1 MINVAAV
8 RRQQLGLKC
17 CQASRPASDIDKLVR
32 FEVLSYGEGGQPGVR
47 GGRQKP
53 GAAAPSKV
61 NWDFLER
68 RIASSDKAYQ
78 RQIIRRKIDELV
90 QYYEQC
96 RQARDLPSIPGAVII
111 SCDEKLSFQPAGE
124 DARVGILKVPEREGI
139 LRAID
144 GQHRLLALHADI
156 EHFEGED
163 FAVPA
168 IIFDRLPEDHVVQMF
183 VTINAKHTR
192 LNASHLVSLSGR
204 QLYRDEALAR
214 GHDVV
219 RALNDRGD
227 SPLYDEIKMLGV
239 GRGRVAQAPLAQEL
253 KKLFAEGGVFASRRS
268 ADVHEEAKKFFVNY
282 FKQIALVFGGAWNG
296 RKYSIRSASALR
308 AFVRVAPDVVRRLDQ
323 EHADRSDFR
332 AIGRVIAPWG
342 RRIGDLRFE
351 TEGAWKRA
359 GTTVDSGRAD
369 IADRDAMARLFEDA
383 APAAV
388 VNLAA
393 ETHVDRSI
401 DGPRPFIDTNIVGTF
416 VLLDEARRYVAS
428 LDEPAR
434 SAFRFLHVSTD
445 EVYGTLGE
453 RGAFDEETPYAPNS
467 PYAASKASADHLV
480 RAYGH
485 TFGLPVLITNCS
497 NNYGPYQF
505 PEKLIPLMILN
516 ALEGKPL
523 PIYGDGGNVRDWLHV
538 ADHSTGLL
546 LVLRKGEPGEKYNIG
561 GGNERTNLAI
571 VHGLCDT

>member
-1 MINVAAV
+1 MINVAAI
-8 RRQQLGLKC
+8 RMQQFGVQFS
-17 CQASRPASDIDKLVR
+17 QASLTASDIDKLVR
-32 FEVLSYGEGGQPGVR
+32 FEVLSYGDNAQTPVR
-47 GGRQKP
+47 GSKQKP
-53 GAAAPSKV
+53 GTAPSKV

-111 SCDEKLSFQPAGE
+111 SCDEKLSFQSVDG

-156 EHFEGED
+156 ERFRDED

-204 QLYRDEALAR
+204 QLYRDEALAT
-214 GHDVV
+214 GHDIV
-219 RALNDRGD
+219 RALNDRED
-227 SPLYDEIKMLGV
+227 SPLYDEIKLLGV

-253 KKLFAEGGVFASRRS
+253 KKLFGEDGVFSGRRS
-268 ADVHEEAKKFFVNY
+268 GDVHEEARKFFVNY

-308 AFVRVAPDVVRRLDQ
+308 AFIRVAPDVVRRLDQ

-351 TEGAWKRA
+351 TEGAWKRT
-359 GTTVDSGRAD
+359 GSTVDQLAKEL
-369 IADRDAMARLFEDA
+369 RLALQYPEG
-383 APAAV
+383 AAV
-388 VNLAA
+388 
-393 ETHVDRSI
+393 
-401 DGPRPFIDTNIVGTF
+401 
-416 VLLDEARRYVAS
+416 
-428 LDEPAR
+428 
-434 SAFRFLHVSTD
+434 
-445 EVYGTLGE
+445 
-453 RGAFDEETPYAPNS
+453 
-467 PYAASKASADHLV
+467 
-480 RAYGH
+480 
-485 TFGLPVLITNCS
+485 
-497 NNYGPYQF
+497 
-505 PEKLIPLMILN
+505 
-516 ALEGKPL
+516 
-523 PIYGDGGNVRDWLHV
+523 
-538 ADHSTGLL
+538 
-546 LVLRKGEPGEKYNIG
+546 
-561 GGNERTNLAI
+561 
-571 VHGLCDT
+571 